1 VRGARPEQALVDAI
15 VRDGVVRPNER
26 LIVACSGGPDS
37 IALAWTLA
45 AARTLELDLRLVYV
59 DHARRRSALQD
70 ECVVAN
76 ASAVL
81 GIPFETVSLDGTA
94 AGEGQL
100 RDARYAALLHVAQ
113 RTGAQAVATAHHAED
128 QSETVLLALFRGSG
142 AAGLAG
148 MPARRPLAGEIDLVR
163 PLLGYSAAE
172 LRASCHDT
180 GAPYAVDPS
189 NSDGSIARNGVREA
203 LTALRPLFPQLDR
216 AVSRAAAIAADEAVG
231 SGRAALRRH
240 VRARAQA
247 ECGLDDVDFEHVEA
261 AVRALERGASGRFL
275 LKAGVELEVRNGEIA
290 AVKATLGGVGERKPR
305 VT

>member
-1 VRGARPEQALVDAI
+1 MRGARPEQALVDAI
-15 VRDGVVRPNER
+15 VRDGVLRPNER
-26 LIVACSGGPDS
+26 LIVGCSGGPDS

-45 AARTLELDLRLVYV
+45 AARTLDLDLRLVYV
-59 DHARRRSALQD
+59 DHARRRSSLQD

-81 GIPFETVSLDGTA
+81 GIPFETASLDGTA
-94 AGEGQL
+94 AGEAQL
-100 RDARYAALLHVAQ
+100 RDARYEALLNVAR
-113 RTGAQAVATAHHAED
+113 RTGANAVVTAHHAED

-148 MPARRPLAGEIDLVR
+148 MPARRLLAGEIDLVR

-172 LRASCHDT
+172 LRTFCHDA
-180 GAPYAVDPS
+180 GAPYAVDPT
-189 NSDGSIARNGVREA
+189 NSDASIARNAVREA

-216 AVSRAAAIAADEAVG
+216 AVSRAAVIAADEAVG
-231 SGRAALRRH
+231 SKRASLRRH
-240 VRARAQA
+240 VRALVEA

-275 LKAGVELEVRNGEIA
+275 LKAGIEIEVRDGEIA
-290 AVKATLGGVGERKPR
+290 AVKAAPGGVGERKPR

>member
-1 VRGARPEQALVDAI
+1 MRGARPEQALVDAI
-15 VRDGVVRPNER
+15 VRDGVLRPNER

-59 DHARRRSALQD
+59 DHARRRSSLQD

-81 GIPFETVSLDGTA
+81 GIPFEAVSLDGA
-94 AGEGQL
+94 ATGEAQL
-100 RDARYAALLHVAQ
+100 RDARYEALLNVAR
-113 RTGAQAVATAHHAED
+113 RTGANAVATAHHAED

-148 MPARRPLAGEIDLVR
+148 MPARRVLAGGIDLVR
-163 PLLGYSAAE
+163 PLLGYGADE
-172 LRASCHDT
+172 LRQFCHDA
-180 GAPYAVDPS
+180 GAPYAVDPT

-216 AVSRAAAIAADEAVG
+216 AVSRAAAIAADEASG
-231 SGRAALRRH
+231 SERAAMRRR
-240 VRARAQA
+240 VRARIEA

-261 AVRALERGASGRFL
+261 AVRAIERGASGRFL
-275 LKAGVELEVRNGEIA
+275 LKAGVELEVRDGEIG
-290 AVKATLGGVGERKPR
+290 AVKATPAGVGERKPR

>member
-15 VRDGVVRPNER
+15 VRDGVLRPNER
-26 LIVACSGGPDS
+26 LVVACSGGPDS

-45 AARTLELDLRLVYV
+45 AARMLELDLRLVYV
-59 DHARRRSALQD
+59 DHARRRSSLQD

-81 GIPFETVSLDGTA
+81 GIPFEAVSLDGTA
-94 AGEGQL
+94 TGEAQL
-100 RDARYAALLHVAQ
+100 RDARYEALLDVAR
-113 RTGAQAVATAHHAED
+113 RTGANAVATAHHAED

-148 MPARRPLAGEIDLVR
+148 MPARRVLAGKIDLVR
-163 PLLGYSAAE
+163 PLLGYSAGE
-172 LRASCHDT
+172 LREFCHDA
-180 GAPYAVDPS
+180 GAPYAVDPT
-189 NSDGSIARNGVREA
+189 NSDESIARNGVREA

-216 AVSRAAAIAADEAVG
+216 AVSRAAAIAADEAKG
-231 SGRAALRRH
+231 SKRAAFRRH
-240 VRARAQA
+240 VRARVEA

-275 LKAGVELEVRNGEIA
+275 LKAGIELEVRDGEIV
-290 AVKATLGGVGERKPR
+290 AVKAAPGGAGGRKPR

>member
-15 VRDGVVRPNER
+15 VRDGVLRPNER

-45 AARTLELDLRLVYV
+45 AARPLELDIRLVYV
-59 DHARRRSALQD
+59 DHARRRSSLQD

-81 GIPFETVSLDGTA
+81 GIPFETASLDGTA
-94 AGEGQL
+94 ASEAQL
-100 RDARYAALLHVAQ
+100 RHARYEALLNVAR
-113 RTGAQAVATAHHAED
+113 RTGARAVVTAHHAED

-148 MPARRPLAGEIDLVR
+148 MPARRLLAGSIDLVR
-163 PLLGYSAAE
+163 PLLAHSAAE
-172 LRASCHDT
+172 LRAFCHDA
-180 GAPYAVDPS
+180 GAPYAVDPT

-231 SGRAALRRH
+231 SQRAALRRH
-240 VRARAQA
+240 VRALVEA

-261 AVRALERGASGRFL
+261 AVRALERRASGRFL
-275 LKAGVELEVRNGEIA
+275 LKAGIELEVSDGEIS
-290 AVKATLGGVGERKPR
+290 AVKPAPRGVGERKPR

>member
-15 VRDGVVRPNER
+15 VRDGVLRPNER

-45 AARTLELDLRLVYV
+45 AARMLELDLRLVYV
-59 DHARRRSALQD
+59 DHARRRSSLQD

-81 GIPFETVSLDGTA
+81 GIPFEAVSLDGTA
-94 AGEGQL
+94 TGEAQL
-100 RDARYAALLHVAQ
+100 RDARYDALLNVAR
-113 RTGAQAVATAHHAED
+113 RTGAHAVATAHHAED

-148 MPARRPLAGEIDLVR
+148 MPARRVLAGEIDLVR

-172 LRASCHDT
+172 LREFCHDA
-180 GAPYAVDPS
+180 GAPYAVDPT
-189 NSDGSIARNGVREA
+189 NSDGNIARNGVREA

-216 AVSRAAAIAADEAVG
+216 AVSRTAAIAADEAVG
-231 SGRAALRRH
+231 SERAALRRDI
-240 VRARAQA
+240 RARVEA

-275 LKAGVELEVRNGEIA
+275 LKAGIELEVRDGTIV
-290 AVKATLGGVGERKPR
+290 AVKAAPEGVGERKPR